1 MLETTNQIHRNFH
14 HVFTQQRS
22 SFRVFCVSSSSCFTS
37 ATSPFNVAAVVSAA
51 LMAALLS
58 EISLLREVSKS
69 EHACRAGP
77 WAKGFSGFFN
87 GFLGIYS
94 GLMGFYSDLMGF
106 IVI

>member
-1 MLETTNQIHRNFH
+1 
-14 HVFTQQRS
+14 
-22 SFRVFCVSSSSCFTS
+22 
-37 ATSPFNVAAVVSAA
+37 
-51 LMAALLS
+51 
-58 EISLLREVSKS
+58 LLREVSKS